1 MTLTNFLNYFE
12 LDYRLYDN
20 GEKYMIGVIDKTG
33 VNLGNIESERY
44 DITSDGVLSLLDR
57 LDAYY
62 EDYIFSELKE
72 KLIEKGVFNSD
83 DWHYMCQ
90 QSLVYDIDFYGKEL
104 IPYIFAEKSLTRD
117 YGEKERVIVNEDF

>member
-1 MTLTNFLNYFE
+1 MTLTEFLNYFE

-20 GEKYMIGVIDKTG
+20 GEKYMIGIINQTE

-57 LDAYY
+57 LDNYY
-62 EDYIFSELKE
+62 NDYIFSELKE
-72 KLIEKGVFNSD
+72 KLQEKGVFNSD
-83 DWHYMCQ
+83 DWHYMYQ

-104 IPYIFAEKSLTRD
+104 IPYIFAEKALTRD
-117 YGEKERVIVNEDF
+117 YGEKEMVQTNEDF